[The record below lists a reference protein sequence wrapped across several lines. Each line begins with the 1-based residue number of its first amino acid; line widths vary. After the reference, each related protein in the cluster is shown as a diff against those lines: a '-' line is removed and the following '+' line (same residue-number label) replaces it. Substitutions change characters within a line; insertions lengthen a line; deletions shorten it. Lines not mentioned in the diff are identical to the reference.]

1 MSISAENGVSK
12 KVIGKYRYNNK
23 IRIVGPEYFIFDNR
37 IGGNVTQNPQID
49 KCIPKTDFAK
59 TIFNLEKKGS
69 VILKFGDGHGPKLLI
84 LAGIHGNETAANIA
98 IMKYLEYIKDK
109 KIHGTLYIIP
119 FAIPVDTAFNT
130 RFYNGVDP
138 NRIADVKGSPAWK
151 IANFAKKKGINY
163 ILDVHTG
170 AQVTPEGYLFL
181 NPSAKGSKEEKWAS
195 YIANKSG
202 CSKKEKPLQKG
213 MLRTEAYKLGINTIT
228 LEVERDNTDILF
240 AAETELKM
248 IIAACNYFRFP

>member
-1 MSISAENGVSK
+1 MQYLAAGTSHAQLASLCISTQINAGNYHILMTISTENGVSK
-12 KVIGKYRYNNK
+12 KVIGKYKYNNK
-23 IRIVGPEYFIFDNR
+23 IQIVGPEYFILDNR
-37 IGGNVTQNPQID
+37 LGGNVTQTPQID

-119 FAIPVDTAFNT
+119 FAIPVDTALNT

-138 NRIADVKGSPAWK
+138 NRIADVKGSPA
-151 IANFAKKKGINY
+151 
-163 ILDVHTG
+163 
-170 AQVTPEGYLFL
+170 
-181 NPSAKGSKEEKWAS
+181 
-195 YIANKSG
+195 
-202 CSKKEKPLQKG
+202 
-213 MLRTEAYKLGINTIT
+213 
-228 LEVERDNTDILF
+228 
-240 AAETELKM
+240 
-248 IIAACNYFRFP
+248 